1 MLGLALLVV
10 LAGDTVSGRVV
21 DQSGSPIPA
30 AVQLVELHRTTLAG
44 SDGAFALPEVPAG
57 RYTLVVRHLG
67 FTPVVRAVEVTSGA
81 APRLN
86 IVLEP
91 APFEV
96 EPITVTAARAPLA
109 NLSSPLPVASL
120 GPDALR
126 REQSVSL
133 AHALAALPGVRV
145 LGTGEQIGK
154 PVIRGMSG
162 ARVLVLED
170 GSRLEDYSWSDED
183 GPSVDARL
191 AERIEVIR
199 GPASVLYGSDALG
212 GVVNVVPADLPD
224 ATGRPGFVRGRVE
237 AYGASN
243 NVELGSAATLEGAT
257 GRVGWRVLGVGRF
270 AGSLHTPAGELDN
283 TGFGAF
289 SGEVA
294 VGIRGTRSDAQLR
307 VSHYGGEFKLLE
319 ANAPAGPDSG
329 GRGPERKLSDERVQV
344 TTSRSAGPLRL
355 ELKAQWQRHN
365 LIEISDEASGGGPP
379 KDTTAFDLLLN
390 TGTIDLLAHHGG
402 NRVRGTV
409 GVSGIGQSNDSRGP
423 IPLIPDARVRG
434 AAAFLFEEVQVGRW
448 SLLAGARADA
458 RRVTAEADTGLG
470 LTAQRR
476 SWGALSGDVGLVFR
490 PVERLAFAAN
500 VGRAWR
506 SPTLFE
512 LFSNGPHLGEARW
525 EVGDPGLKPELATD
539 LDVSVRW
546 AGARVQAEVAAYR
559 NGVSRYVYI
568 QPTAQYQVVNGDS
581 LRVYDYRQADARLS
595 GLEASAAAQIAPAVV
610 VRGRFDMVRGT
621 NRTTAQPLP
630 LMPPAR
636 GAVGVELHGAGGGRR
651 VGVEVEAVARQT
663 RLDSLDI
670 PTAGYALVHLDGGL
684 VTAAFGRSWTLDLVV
699 RNVANKRYRDFLSR
713 YKEFALNPGRNIT
726 LRVATAW

>member
-1 MLGLALLVV
+1 MIALAFVIA

-21 DQSGSPIPA
+21 DQAGSPVPA
-30 AVQLVELHRTTLAG
+30 AVQLVELHRTTLAAN
-44 SDGAFALPEVPAG
+44 DGGFSLPDVPNG
-57 RYTLVVRHLG
+57 RYTLVVRHPG
-67 FTPVVRAVEVTSGA
+67 YAPVVRAVVVTGPS
-81 APRLN
+81 RLDV
-86 IVLEP
+86 VLEP

-224 ATGRPGFVRGRVE
+224 AAGRPGFVRGRVE

-243 NVELGSAATLEGAT
+243 NVELGSAVALEGAAR
-257 GRVGWRVLGVGRF
+257 RVGWRVLGVGRF

-289 SGEVA
+289 SGEAA
-294 VGIRGTRSDAQLR
+294 VGIRGTRGDAQLR

-319 ANAPAGPDSG
+319 ANAPPGPEQG
-329 GRGPERKLSDERVQV
+329 GPERKLSDDRLHL
-344 TTSRSAGPLRL
+344 TTSRSAGSLRL
-355 ELKAQWQRHN
+355 EFKAQWQRHN
-365 LIEISDEASGGGPP
+365 LIEVSDEASGGGPP

-390 TGTIDLLAHHGG
+390 TGTMDLLAHHGG
-402 NRVRGTV
+402 DRVRGTV
-409 GVSGIGQSNDSRGP
+409 GVSGIGQWNDSRGP

-434 AAAFLFEEVQVGRW
+434 AAAFLFEEVQLGRW

-458 RRVTAEADTGLG
+458 RRVTADADTGLG
-470 LTAQRR
+470 LSAQRR
-476 SWGALSGDVGLVFR
+476 SWSALSGDVGLVFR
-490 PVERLAFAAN
+490 PIERLAFAAN

-581 LRVYDYRQADARLS
+581 LRVYDYRQADARLA
-595 GLEASAAAQIAPAVV
+595 GLEASAAAEIAPAVV

-621 NRTTAQPLP
+621 NRTTDQPLP
-630 LMPPAR
+630 LVPPAR
-636 GAVGVELHGAGGGRR
+636 GAVGVALHGGGRR
-651 VGVEVEAVARQT
+651 VGLEVEAVARQT

-684 VTAAFGRSWTLDLVV
+684 VTAAFGRSWTLDLAV
-699 RNVANKRYRDFLSR
+699 RNVANTRYRDFLSR

>member
-1 MLGLALLVV
+1 MIALAFLIA

-21 DQSGSPIPA
+21 DQAGSPIPA
-30 AVQLVELHRTTLAG
+30 AVQLVELHRTTLAAN
-44 SDGAFALPEVPAG
+44 DGGFSLPDVPNG
-57 RYTLVVRHLG
+57 RYTLVVRHPG
-67 FTPVVRAVEVTSGA
+67 YAPVVRAVVVTGPS
-81 APRLN
+81 RLDV
-86 IVLEP
+86 VLEP

-224 ATGRPGFVRGRVE
+224 AAGGPGFVRGRVE

-243 NVELGSAATLEGAT
+243 NVELASAVALEGAAR
-257 GRVGWRVLGVGRF
+257 RVGWRVLGVGRF

-289 SGEVA
+289 SGEAA
-294 VGIRGTRSDAQLR
+294 VGIRGTRGDAQLR

-319 ANAPAGPDSG
+319 ANAPPGPEQG
-329 GRGPERKLSDERVQV
+329 GPERKLSDDRLHL
-344 TTSRSAGPLRL
+344 TTSRSAGSLRL
-355 ELKAQWQRHN
+355 EFKAQWQRHN
-365 LIEISDEASGGGPP
+365 LIEVSDEASGGGPP

-390 TGTIDLLAHHGG
+390 TGTMDLLAHHGG
-402 NRVRGTV
+402 DRVRGTV
-409 GVSGIGQSNDSRGP
+409 GVSGIGQWNDSRGP

-434 AAAFLFEEVQVGRW
+434 AAAFLFEEVQLGRW

-458 RRVTAEADTGLG
+458 RRVTADADTGLG
-470 LTAQRR
+470 LSAQRR
-476 SWGALSGDVGLVFR
+476 SWSALSGDVGLVFR
-490 PVERLAFAAN
+490 PIERLAFAAN

-581 LRVYDYRQADARLS
+581 LRVYDYRQADARLA
-595 GLEASAAAQIAPAVV
+595 GLEASAAAEIAPAVV

-621 NRTTAQPLP
+621 NRTTDQPLP
-630 LMPPAR
+630 LVPPAR
-636 GAVGVELHGAGGGRR
+636 GAVGVALHGGGRR
-651 VGVEVEAVARQT
+651 VGLEVEAVARQT

-684 VTAAFGRSWTLDLVV
+684 VTAAFGRSWTLDLAV
-699 RNVANKRYRDFLSR
+699 RNVANTRYRDFLSR

>member
-1 MLGLALLVV
+1 MLGLAFLVV

-91 APFEV
+91 AAFEV

-224 ATGRPGFVRGRVE
+224 AAGRPGFVRGRVE

-270 AGSLHTPAGELDN
+270 AGSLHTPAGKLDN
-283 TGFGAF
+283 TGFGAL
-289 SGEVA
+289 SGEAA

-329 GRGPERKLSDERVQV
+329 GRGPERRLSDERVQV

-365 LIEISDEASGGGPP
+365 LIEVSDEASGGGPP

-390 TGTIDLLAHHGG
+390 TGTLDLLAHHGG

-423 IPLIPDARVRG
+423 IALIPDARVRG

-458 RRVTAEADTGLG
+458 RRVTADPDTALG

-476 SWGALSGDVGLVFR
+476 SWSALSGDVGLVFR
-490 PVERLAFAAN
+490 PVERMAFAAN

-525 EVGDPGLKPELATD
+525 EVGDPRLEPELATD

-546 AGARVQAEVAAYR
+546 AGTRVQAEVAAYR

-621 NRTTAQPLP
+621 NRTTDRSLP
-630 LMPPAR
+630 LVPPAR
-636 GAVGVELHGAGGGRR
+636 GAVGVELHGGGRR
-651 VGVEVEAVARQT
+651 AGVEVEAVARQT

-684 VTAAFGRSWTLDLVV
+684 VTAAFGRSWTLDLAV
-699 RNVANKRYRDFLSR
+699 RNAANTRYRDFLSR

-726 LRVATAW
+726 LRVATGW

>member
-191 AERIEVIR
+191 AQRVEVIR

-212 GVVNVVPADLPD
+212 GVVNVIPEELPD
-224 ATGRPGFVRGRVE
+224 ANGGPRTLRTGFE
-237 AYGASN
+237 LAGASN
-243 NVELGSAATLEGAT
+243 NAELDAGARLEGA
-257 GRVGWRVLGVGRF
+257 GGAWGWRVFAIGRR
-270 AGSLHTPAGELDN
+270 AASLHTPAGELDN
-283 TGFGAF
+283 TGFGAL
-289 SGEVA
+289 SGEAA
-294 VGIRGTRSDAQLR
+294 VGVRGGRGNTTLRYTR
-307 VSHYGGEFKLLE
+307 YGGEFKLLE
-319 ANAPAGPDSG
+319 AEGPPAGG
-329 GRGPERKLSDERVQV
+329 GAEEEGPERKLSDDRV
-344 TTSRSAGPLRL
+344 
-355 ELKAQWQRHN
+355 
-365 LIEISDEASGGGPP
+365 
-379 KDTTAFDLLLN
+379 
-390 TGTIDLLAHHGG
+390 
-402 NRVRGTV
+402 
-409 GVSGIGQSNDSRGP
+409 
-423 IPLIPDARVRG
+423 
-434 AAAFLFEEVQVGRW
+434 
-448 SLLAGARADA
+448 
-458 RRVTAEADTGLG
+458 
-470 LTAQRR
+470 
-476 SWGALSGDVGLVFR
+476 
-490 PVERLAFAAN
+490 
-500 VGRAWR
+500 
-506 SPTLFE
+506 
-512 LFSNGPHLGEARW
+512 
-525 EVGDPGLKPELATD
+525 
-539 LDVSVRW
+539 
-546 AGARVQAEVAAYR
+546 
-559 NGVSRYVYI
+559 
-568 QPTAQYQVVNGDS
+568 
-581 LRVYDYRQADARLS
+581 
-595 GLEASAAAQIAPAVV
+595 
-610 VRGRFDMVRGT
+610 
-621 NRTTAQPLP
+621 
-630 LMPPAR
+630 
-636 GAVGVELHGAGGGRR
+636 
-651 VGVEVEAVARQT
+651 
-663 RLDSLDI
+663 
-670 PTAGYALVHLDGGL
+670 
-684 VTAAFGRSWTLDLVV
+684 
-699 RNVANKRYRDFLSR
+699 
-713 YKEFALNPGRNIT
+713 
-726 LRVATAW
+726 

>member
-1 MLGLALLVV
+1 M
-10 LAGDTVSGRVV
+10 
-21 DQSGSPIPA
+21 
-30 AVQLVELHRTTLAG
+30 
-44 SDGAFALPEVPAG
+44 
-57 RYTLVVRHLG
+57 
-67 FTPVVRAVEVTSGA
+67 
-81 APRLN
+81 
-86 IVLEP
+86 
-91 APFEV
+91 
-96 EPITVTAARAPLA
+96 
-109 NLSSPLPVASL
+109 
-120 GPDALR
+120 
-126 REQSVSL
+126 
-133 AHALAALPGVRV
+133 
-145 LGTGEQIGK
+145 
-154 PVIRGMSG
+154 
-162 ARVLVLED
+162 
-170 GSRLEDYSWSDED
+170 
-183 GPSVDARL
+183 
-191 AERIEVIR
+191 
-199 GPASVLYGSDALG
+199 
-212 GVVNVVPADLPD
+212 
-224 ATGRPGFVRGRVE
+224 
-237 AYGASN
+237 
-243 NVELGSAATLEGAT
+243 
-257 GRVGWRVLGVGRF
+257 
-270 AGSLHTPAGELDN
+270 
-283 TGFGAF
+283 
-289 SGEVA
+289 
-294 VGIRGTRSDAQLR
+294 
-307 VSHYGGEFKLLE
+307 
-319 ANAPAGPDSG
+319 
-329 GRGPERKLSDERVQV
+329 
-344 TTSRSAGPLRL
+344 
-355 ELKAQWQRHN
+355 
-365 LIEISDEASGGGPP
+365 
-379 KDTTAFDLLLN
+379 LLN

-476 SWGALSGDVGLVFR
+476 SWSALSGDVGLVFR

>member
-1 MLGLALLVV
+1 MIALAFVIA

-21 DQSGSPIPA
+21 DQAGSPVPA
-30 AVQLVELHRTTLAG
+30 AVQLVELHRTTLAAN
-44 SDGAFALPEVPAG
+44 DGGFSLPDVPNG
-57 RYTLVVRHLG
+57 RYTLVVRHPG
-67 FTPVVRAVEVTSGA
+67 YAPVVRAVVVTGPS
-81 APRLN
+81 RLDV
-86 IVLEP
+86 VLEP

-224 ATGRPGFVRGRVE
+224 AAGGPGFVRGRVE

-243 NVELGSAATLEGAT
+243 NVELGSAVALEGAAR
-257 GRVGWRVLGVGRF
+257 RVGWRVLGVGRF

-289 SGEVA
+289 SGEAA
-294 VGIRGTRSDAQLR
+294 VGIRGTRGDAQLR

-319 ANAPAGPDSG
+319 ANAPPGPEQG
-329 GRGPERKLSDERVQV
+329 GPERKLSDDRLHL
-344 TTSRSAGPLRL
+344 TTSRSAGSLRL
-355 ELKAQWQRHN
+355 EFKAQWQRHN
-365 LIEISDEASGGGPP
+365 LIEVSDEASGGGPP

-390 TGTIDLLAHHGG
+390 TGTMDLLAHHGG
-402 NRVRGTV
+402 DRVRGTV
-409 GVSGIGQSNDSRGP
+409 GVSGIGQWNDSRGP

-434 AAAFLFEEVQVGRW
+434 AAAFLFEEVQLGRW

-458 RRVTAEADTGLG
+458 RRVTADADTGLG
-470 LTAQRR
+470 LSAQRR
-476 SWGALSGDVGLVFR
+476 SWSALSGDVGLVFR
-490 PVERLAFAAN
+490 PIERLAFAAN

-581 LRVYDYRQADARLS
+581 LRVYDYRQADARLA
-595 GLEASAAAQIAPAVV
+595 GLEASAAAEIAPAVV

-621 NRTTAQPLP
+621 NRTTDQPLP
-630 LMPPAR
+630 LVPPAR
-636 GAVGVELHGAGGGRR
+636 GAVGVALHGGGRR
-651 VGVEVEAVARQT
+651 VGLEVEAVARQT

-684 VTAAFGRSWTLDLVV
+684 VTAAFGRSWTLDLAV
-699 RNVANKRYRDFLSR
+699 RNVANTRYRDFLSR

>member
-1 MLGLALLVV
+1 MTITLAFLIA
-10 LAGDTVSGRVV
+10 LAGDTVSGRIV
-21 DQSGSPIPA
+21 DSAGSPLPAA
-30 AVQLVELHRTTLAG
+30 AVQLVELHRTTLAA
-44 SDGAFALPEVPAG
+44 SDGGFSLPDVPPG
-57 RYTLVVRHLG
+57 RYTLVVRHPG
-67 FTPVVRAVEVTSGA
+67 YAAVVRPVVVAGPVRVD
-81 APRLN
+81 L
-86 IVLEP
+86 VLEP

-96 EPITVTAARAPLA
+96 EPITVTATRAPLA
-109 NLSSPLPVASL
+109 NLGSPLPVASL

-126 REQSVSL
+126 RQQSVSL

-212 GVVNVVPADLPD
+212 GVVNVIPADLPD
-224 ATGRPGFVRGRVE
+224 AAGGPGFLRGRVE

-243 NVELGSAATLEGAT
+243 NIEVGSAVTLEGASR
-257 GRVGWRVLGVGRF
+257 RVGWRVLGVGRF

-289 SGEVA
+289 SGEGA
-294 VGIRGTRSDAQLR
+294 VGVRGARSDAQLR
-307 VSHYGGEFKLLE
+307 LSHYGGEFKLLE
-319 ANAPAGPDSG
+319 ANKPP
-329 GRGPERKLSDERVQV
+329 GPEAGGPARKMEDDRLQF
-344 TTSRSAGPLRL
+344 TAGRSAGALRL

-365 LIEISDEASGGGPP
+365 LIEVSDEASGGGPP
-379 KDTTAFDLLLN
+379 TESTAFDLLLN
-390 TGTIDLLAHHGG
+390 TGTLDLLAHHGG
-402 NRVRGTV
+402 DRMRGTV
-409 GVSGIGQSNDSRGP
+409 GFSGIGQWNDSRGP
-423 IPLIPDARVRG
+423 IPLVPDARVRG
-434 AAAFLFEEVQVGRW
+434 AAAFLFEEVRMGRW
-448 SLLAGARADA
+448 SVLAGARADA
-458 RRVTAEADTGLG
+458 RRVAADPDTILR

-476 SWGALSGDVGLVFR
+476 SWSALSGDAGLVFR

-506 SPTLFE
+506 APTLFE

-525 EVGDPGLKPELATD
+525 EVGDPGLRPELGTD
-539 LDVSVRW
+539 LDASVRW
-546 AGARVQAEVAAYR
+546 AGVVVQAEVAAYQ
-559 NGVSRYVYI
+559 NTVGRYVYI
-568 QPTAQYQVVNGDS
+568 QPTAQYQVFNGDS
-581 LRVYDYRQADARLS
+581 LRVYDYRQAGARLS
-595 GLEASAAAQIAPAVV
+595 GMEVSAAAQVARTVV
-610 VRGRFDMVRGT
+610 VRARFDMVRGT
-621 NRTTAQPLP
+621 NRTTDQPLP
-630 LMPPAR
+630 LVPPAR
-636 GAVGVELHGAGGGRR
+636 GVVGVEFQGGGRR
-651 VGVEVEAVARQT
+651 AGLEVEAVARQT

-684 VTAAFGRSWTLDLVV
+684 VTAALGRSWTIDLAA
-699 RNVANKRYRDFLSR
+699 RNVANRRYRDFLSR